1 MEGPNTNYDNILD
14 DLNSKVEKMKV
25 VPVTNDTGG
34 FKLPYNLSIDM
45 KSASLYAGI
54 IVAAAAG
61 LFYMK
66 PSIVTSEVDNPN
78 AGKPIPGKDDTVVE
92 PDKIQQLSYIKLLM
106 WILIISIPLIIGLY
120 VYLYRKPLLL
130 DEI

>member
-1 MEGPNTNYDNILD
+1 MEGANTNYDNILN

-34 FKLPYNLSIDM
+34 FKLPFNLSVDM

-66 PSIVTSEVDNPN
+66 PSIVTNEVDNPD
-78 AGKPIPGKDDTVVE
+78 AGKPIPGKDDKGVE
-92 PDKIQQLSYIKLLM
+92 PDKIQQLSYLKLIM
-106 WILIISIPLIIGLY
+106 WTLIISVPLIIGLY
-120 VYLYRKPLLL
+120 VYFYRKPLLP